1 MEKAQGQLAGPV
13 GQPHQQTAPAPK
25 GDIRHCDLAL
35 YDHPLSGP
43 ERPER
48 GYSRPV
54 FVALG
59 QEKQQVQRPL
69 HAEPGQTFSDGGAD
83 AAQGMQIVGGLQGTR
98 TASASTVAPR
108 GRDATP
114 IAARAG

>member
-1 MEKAQGQLAGPV
+1 MKKAQGQLAGPV
-13 GQPHQQTAPAPK
+13 GQPHEQTAPAPI
-25 GDIRHCDLAL
+25 GDIRQCNLAL
-35 YDHPLSGP
+35 DHHPLAGP
-43 ERPER
+43 ERPKR
-48 GYSRPV
+48 CHPGPV
-54 FVALG
+54 FITLG

-69 HAEPGQTFSDGGAD
+69 YAKPCQAFCERGAD
-83 AAQGMQIVGGLQGTR
+83 AAQCTQIVGGLQGTR